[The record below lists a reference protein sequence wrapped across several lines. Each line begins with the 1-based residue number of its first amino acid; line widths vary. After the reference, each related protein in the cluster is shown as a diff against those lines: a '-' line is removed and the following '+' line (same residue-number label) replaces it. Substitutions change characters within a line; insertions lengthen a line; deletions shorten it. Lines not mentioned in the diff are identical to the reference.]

1 MERVLILTHSDP
13 TTDSRILK
21 THEVARAGGRRAL
34 SIGVVDPENPSSET
48 TPEVAVLNNFFRTI
62 RDGVL
67 GNPRPGSLRSKF
79 FFLLIYLELIIKMT
93 TRGILFRPHVIH
105 CNDWFVL
112 PIAVIVKMLTGSK
125 LIYDAHELESQTT
138 NDPNFPSAFVLRVE
152 RTLWRFIDY
161 LTTVSPSINSWYQRE
176 LGPKPSEIILNSP
189 LVPDR
194 APATDNPRKVED
206 FRVKFR
212 IPSTS
217 LVYIY
222 IGMLTVGRG
231 IDTILEA
238 LLKTTTD
245 SVVVFLGYGSYREK
259 IEQQG
264 LQRRNVFVHDRVPH
278 NQVVELAKTAD
289 FGLCLVE
296 NISLSDY
303 FCIPNK
309 LIEYAFSGLP
319 VVASKLPEI
328 QQVVEDYKL
337 GKCFDNTPEQLLDI
351 LEKNSTGKYV
361 QRSEDV
367 DLSPLGW
374 EAQSVKLERVFRYV
388 SAENRRGR

>member
-21 THEVARAGGRRAL
+21 THEAARAGGRRAL
-34 SIGVVDPENPSSET
+34 SIGIVDPENPSSET
-48 TPEVAVLNNFFRTI
+48 TREVAVLNNIFRSI
-62 RDGVL
+62 RDKAL
-67 GNPRPGSLRSKF
+67 GKPRPGSLISKA
-79 FFLLIYLELIIKMT
+79 FFLLIYLELTIKMT

-112 PIAVIVKMLTGSK
+112 PIAVIVKMFTGSK

-138 NDPNFPSAFVLRVE
+138 NDPNFPSEFILGVE
-152 RTLWRFIDY
+152 RTLWRFVDY

-189 LVPDR
+189 L
-194 APATDNPRKVED
+194 APEIANATDTSGKVAD
-206 FRVKFR
+206 FRLKFG

-222 IGMLTVGRG
+222 IGLFTVGRG

-238 LLKTTTD
+238 FSKTSTD
-245 SVVVFLGYGSYREK
+245 SVAVFLGYGEYRTK

-264 LQRRNVFVHDRVPH
+264 LQRGNVFVHDRVPH

-337 GKCFDNTPEQLLDI
+337 GKCFDNTPEQLLEI

-361 QRSEDV
+361 QRSEGV

-374 EAQSVKLERVFRYV
+374 EAQAVKLESVFRYV
-388 SAENRRGR
+388 SAEKRTGR